1 MVTVPSTFTLVYT
14 FLTPNLGKVFQF
26 DRYFSQLG
34 GSTSKRNLANQVI
47 DRGDGK
53 GGRWSRLQICP
64 PYSLGNYPPQLVPV
78 PRDLNIGET
87 REPGGLIQG
96 QIYNP
101 DGGTTK
107 SYSKSLGINCE
118 VFYHLWDIL
127 RNPLQAILSGDKSY
141 HQNKVTNITLSK
153 STMEPQK
160 WLFGN
165 YLFFGARPV
174 FKVSILKLWGCT
186 TKSNK
191 ANIDIHVSVR
201 YEQLNS
207 NW

>member
-26 DRYFSQLG
+26 DGYFSQLG

-96 QIYNP
+96 QIYQ
-101 DGGTTK
+101 T
-107 SYSKSLGINCE
+107 LM
-118 VFYHLWDIL
+118 VV
-127 RNPLQAILSGDKSY
+127 RR
-141 HQNKVTNITLSK
+141 KVIQK
-153 STMEPQK
+153 AWEST
-160 WLFGN
+160 
-165 YLFFGARPV
+165 
-174 FKVSILKLWGCT
+174 
-186 TKSNK
+186 
-191 ANIDIHVSVR
+191 VR
-201 YEQLNS
+201 YSTICEIF
-207 NW
+207 